1 MIRKITTHPESSIRF
16 TPNCKKITQ
25 QLNEYRRANGEVSL
39 KEMARIFGLRERN
52 CAAYY
57 YGTHYFMGGP
67 GNCRSW
73 QQMRRGACVD
83 LWGSLRYLVGGE
95 LVTLTLSHYLT
106 PRSAARPPAR
116 LAQATL
122 RFSSA
127 VLYHRELPNP
137 GICAIIMAW
146 KQKHFSP
153 LLKPCKIFRILC
165 LTLWHPQR
173 WQLIGSAIAL
183 MFLLPMMW

>member
-1 MIRKITTHPESSIRF
+1 MWNSTSTGTPITDTNSQTVHSHFPMIRKITTHPESSIRF

-83 LWGSLRYLVGGE
+83 
-95 LVTLTLSHYLT
+95 
-106 PRSAARPPAR
+106 
-116 LAQATL
+116 
-122 RFSSA
+122 
-127 VLYHRELPNP
+127 
-137 GICAIIMAW
+137 I
-146 KQKHFSP
+146 
-153 LLKPCKIFRILC
+153 
-165 LTLWHPQR
+165 
-173 WQLIGSAIAL
+173 
-183 MFLLPMMW
+183 